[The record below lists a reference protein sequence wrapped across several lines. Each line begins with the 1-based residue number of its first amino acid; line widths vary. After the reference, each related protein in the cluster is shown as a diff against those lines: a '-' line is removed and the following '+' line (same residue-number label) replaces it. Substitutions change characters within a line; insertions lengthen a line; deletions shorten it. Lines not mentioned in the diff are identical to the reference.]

1 MDATLTEK
9 QSAVLLKK
17 DGGIATIT
25 LNRPAALN
33 SLNEEMLDGMLA
45 ALRNVAEDHAV
56 RVVVI
61 TGNGRAFC
69 AGGDLFFLVSLTN
82 PVTARNFIERAGLV
96 PTAIMNM
103 AKPVIAMVNGVAAG
117 AGFNIALS
125 CDLVMCAK
133 SVRFAQSFAR
143 VGLVP
148 DCGGQYLLP
157 RIVGPYKAKELM
169 FTGDLIDAETALGL
183 GVVNR
188 VIPDDQL
195 EVETYKFAKRLLQS
209 APLPLAAI
217 KKVINMSGQ
226 LDLQATLSLE
236 TETQTVCMQTADYKE
251 GVLAFKEKRDPVFT
265 GS

>member
-1 MDATLTEK
+1 
-9 QSAVLLKK
+9 
-17 DGGIATIT
+17 
-25 LNRPAALN
+25 
-33 SLNEEMLDGMLA
+33 
-45 ALRNVAEDHAV
+45 
-56 RVVVI
+56 
-61 TGNGRAFC
+61 
-69 AGGDLFFLVSLTN
+69 
-82 PVTARNFIERAGLV
+82 
-96 PTAIMNM
+96 
-103 AKPVIAMVNGVAAG
+103 
-117 AGFNIALS
+117 
-125 CDLVMCAK
+125 
-133 SVRFAQSFAR
+133 
-143 VGLVP
+143 
-148 DCGGQYLLP
+148 
-157 RIVGPYKAKELM
+157 M

>member
-1 MDATLTEK
+1 
-9 QSAVLLKK
+9 
-17 DGGIATIT
+17 
-25 LNRPAALN
+25 
-33 SLNEEMLDGMLA
+33 
-45 ALRNVAEDHAV
+45 
-56 RVVVI
+56 
-61 TGNGRAFC
+61 
-69 AGGDLFFLVSLTN
+69 LFFLVSLTN

-133 SVRFAQSFAR
+133 SVRFAQSFAK

-195 EVETYKFAKRLLQS
+195 EVETYTLAKRLLQS

-226 LDLQATLSLE
+226 LDLQATLALE
-236 TETQTVCMQTADYKE
+236 TETQTVCMQTADHKE